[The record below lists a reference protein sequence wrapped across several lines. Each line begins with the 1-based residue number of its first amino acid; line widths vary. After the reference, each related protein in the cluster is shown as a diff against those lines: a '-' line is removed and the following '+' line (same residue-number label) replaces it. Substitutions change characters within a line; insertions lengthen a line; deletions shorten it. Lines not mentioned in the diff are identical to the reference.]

1 MRLSRKCQRML
12 LAWSVECIPYPPFVL
27 SILYG
32 RGLCCGL
39 RRKNLG
45 KFALNRQFCLRGEN
59 SCAIL
64 ASGTVTHDALPEAF
78 GDDEIGNGFT
88 GLNGQHRQSLSSPPA
103 MKQTAWAKWFAA
115 LAMEGCLDA
124 SRPDICNKY
133 GPLSSGN
140 VTPPLCSIVLWLK
153 IEIIL
158 NLAWSQVQD
167 IFP

>member
-45 KFALNRQFCLRGEN
+45 KLEARQASLSIGN
-59 SCAIL
+59 SACAEK
-64 ASGTVTHDALPEAF
+64 TVAQSWPQELSHMTRCQKLF

-103 MKQTAWAKWFAA
+103 MKQQMVHGGLLERQSPRYLQSVWPFQ
-115 LAMEGCLDA
+115 G
-124 SRPDICNKY
+124 
-133 GPLSSGN
+133 GN
-140 VTPPLCSIVLWLK
+140 VTPSLQQCALV
-153 IEIIL
+153 E
-158 NLAWSQVQD
+158 D
-167 IFP
+167 